1 MTYHK
6 LLYLN
11 IYEKLTFSVIA
22 YCKKQRI
29 YVTNEIYVFIEK
41 ILILISKNNQ
51 FNKMIINRFLPV
63 NNILTRLSTCQKLY
77 DIDNTIVIIIYN
89 LNIFDIYETNN
100 LLKTI
105 TSYTSKY

>member
-1 MTYHK
+1 M
-6 LLYLN
+6 
-11 IYEKLTFSVIA
+11 
-22 YCKKQRI
+22 
-29 YVTNEIYVFIEK
+29 FIEK

-63 NNILTRLSTCQKLY
+63 NNILTRLSMCQKLY
-77 DIDNTIVIIIYN
+77 DIDNTIVIIIHN

-100 LLKTI
+100 LLKTK

>member
-1 MTYHK
+1 M
-6 LLYLN
+6 
-11 IYEKLTFSVIA
+11 
-22 YCKKQRI
+22 
-29 YVTNEIYVFIEK
+29 FIEK

-63 NNILTRLSTCQKLY
+63 NNILTRLSMCQKLY
-77 DIDNTIVIIIYN
+77 DIDNIIVIIIHN

-100 LLKTI
+100 LLKTK

>member
-1 MTYHK
+1 M
-6 LLYLN
+6 
-11 IYEKLTFSVIA
+11 
-22 YCKKQRI
+22 
-29 YVTNEIYVFIEK
+29 FIEK

-63 NNILTRLSTCQKLY
+63 NNILTRLPMCQKLY
-77 DIDNTIVIIIYN
+77 DIDNIIVIIIHN

-100 LLKTI
+100 LLKTK

>member
-22 YCKKQRI
+22 YYKKQRI

-41 ILILISKNNQ
+41 ILILITKNNQ

-63 NNILTRLSTCQKLY
+63 NNILTRLSMCQKLY
-77 DIDNTIVIIIYN
+77 DIDNTIVIIMYN

-100 LLKTI
+100 LLKTK

>member
-1 MTYHK
+1 M
-6 LLYLN
+6 
-11 IYEKLTFSVIA
+11 
-22 YCKKQRI
+22 
-29 YVTNEIYVFIEK
+29 FIEK

-63 NNILTRLSTCQKLY
+63 NNILTRLPMCQKLY
-77 DIDNTIVIIIYN
+77 DIDNTIVIIIHN

-100 LLKTI
+100 LLKTK